1 MKNRRFNPFVRQL
14 SAATAIVV
22 TFATASN
29 SQAASAYWDID
40 GANPGSGGAT
50 PGGNWED
57 ANWSTAEA
65 GDASTASWISGDT
78 AVLSAGSDATGSF
91 TLNLSSANTIGGLTV
106 QEGSPTISG
115 TGSLVLNNSETP
127 FFITSSVTVSSAI
140 TGSGQGINKQGP
152 GTLTLTGA
160 NTFNGEL
167 RINAG
172 SVSVGGSLGGLS
184 KLSFGWNNTG
194 SGENLDITAGSNIT
208 TNQLILCD
216 WYYTDSTVSQ
226 SGGTL
231 NVVGTNDT
239 NSTSSSFLL
248 GHWGYGSTCV
258 YGLSGGTLNSLSA
271 RLSMGWDRSNVQFNQ
286 SGGTANLLGINLNNG
301 RGNSAVYDLSG
312 GRLNLGPGGINN
324 QASKSIRIGNATLG
338 AFGNWTSTKS
348 ITLTGTGPLTV
359 DTLDSANGT
368 TARNISLSGGI
379 TETAPTG
386 IIKVGAG
393 TLGVAGSISYTGDTV
408 IDGGKFLPGPSLTSS
423 KMVVNAG
430 GSLGAGTVS
439 TAGLSVVGD
448 IELNGG
454 NLALRVGTPFD
465 QLDALSVN
473 VVSASTIEIV
483 PSQQLNVNDEFVV
496 LKYASLDGL
505 GFSGL
510 SPATLPNPHYSAS
523 LIDDT
528 VNSQVILKV
537 TGADSLIWTGS
548 SSNAWDVNSTSNWK
562 LVSALPAT
570 TSSKFYDSDV
580 IIFDDTSSVGNITL
594 SGDIKPAAITV
605 SNSVTNYAFSGASIG
620 GSASLTKSGTASL
633 NLSGAN
639 NFTGLVDI
647 QGGRVIT
654 STATSLGAGNTTV
667 KLGSGATLQATSSYS
682 HSRGLQ
688 LTGGAATIDTDSGAT
703 LTLTT
708 AFNGGGVLTKTGSG
722 NLRVQGYGGGAF
734 GGTSVVV
741 NGGTYTMAGGAF
753 NSYIGIPSI
762 TVNAGASLVIPP
774 FSYHALGGAFT
785 TSPVLNL
792 NGATFSIGQE
802 QYLDAVNLTGS
813 QIVSGGGNPEIRTD
827 YNFNLHTFPSATS
840 SVIGTDVIVR
850 KVNKDLLFTVDE
862 GAAAQDLIFNGSF
875 GTTSTLMTKAGAG
888 TMVIGSA
895 VTYTNTVVSGGTL
908 QIGAGGTTG
917 NLGSGTVTTNASLAF
932 NRSDTYTVSAAI
944 GGTGS
949 VVQNGSGTLVLA
961 GTNTYLGDT
970 IVNSGILEVDGDS
983 LKDSG
988 KLAINNT
995 GVVYVLNT
1003 ELVESL
1009 DIDGVPQA
1017 IGTYGPTGSGATFI
1031 DDVHFAGFGIVQVT
1045 GPGYNAWIGGFG
1057 LALGDQDPGDD
1068 PDKDGVSNAVEW
1080 VVGGNPA
1087 TGSDTDKL
1095 PVATTPGSNFVVS
1108 FKRDQDSKVA
1118 GTSVAIQVSN
1128 TLIDWPVVY
1137 DVGDTTATSSGGV
1150 TVTDNLDGTDTVTL
1164 TLTRAPEDPAKFA
1177 RLRVTID

>member
-1 MKNRRFNPFVRQL
+1 MKSRRFNPFVRQL

-22 TFATASN
+22 SFATASN

-40 GANPGSGGAT
+40 GTNPGSGGAT

-65 GDASTASWISGDT
+65 GDAATASWISGDT

-127 FFITSSVTVSSAI
+127 FFISSAVTVSSAI
-140 TGSGQGINKQGP
+140 TGSGQGINKQGT

-160 NTFNGEL
+160 NTFSGEL

-172 SVSVGGSLGGLS
+172 NVSVGGSLGGLS
-184 KLSFGWNNTG
+184 KLSFGWNGTG
-194 SGENLDITAGSNIT
+194 DGENLDITSGSNIT

-239 NSTSSSFLL
+239 NTTSASFLL

-312 GRLNLGPGGINN
+312 GRLNLGTGGINN

-338 AFGNWTSTKS
+338 AFGNWTSSKS

-483 PSQQLNVNDEFVV
+483 PSQQLNVDDEFVV

-505 GFSGL
+505 GFAGL

-548 SSNAWDVNSTSNWK
+548 DSSTWDVNSTSNWK

-594 SGDIKPAAITV
+594 TGDIKPAAITV
-605 SNSVTNYAFSGASIG
+605 DNSVTDYAFSGASIG

-633 NLSGAN
+633 DLSGAN

-667 KLGSGATLQATSSYS
+667 KLGAGATLQATSSYS

-688 LTGGAATIDTDSGAT
+688 LTGGAATIDTDFGAT

-708 AFNGGGVLTKTGSG
+708 AFNGGGVLTKTGAG
-722 NLRVQGYGGGAF
+722 TLRVQGYGGGAF
-734 GGTSVVV
+734 GATSVVV
-741 NGGTYTMAGGAF
+741 DGGNLIMAGGAF

-762 TVNAGASLVIPP
+762 TVNSGAQLIIPP

-792 NGATFSIGQE
+792 NDAAFSIGQE
-802 QYLDAVNLTGS
+802 QYLDAINLTGS
-813 QIVSGGGNPEIRTD
+813 SIISGGGNPEIRTD
-827 YNFNLHTFPSATS
+827 YNFNLHTFPSANS
-840 SVIGTDVIVR
+840 SVIGRDVIVR

-888 TMVIGSA
+888 TMVITSA
-895 VTYTNTVVSGGTL
+895 VTYTDTVVSGGTL
-908 QIGAGGTTG
+908 QIGTGATTG
-917 NLGSGTVTTNASLAF
+917 NLGSGTVTNNATLAF

-944 GGTGS
+944 SGTGS

-1009 DIDGVPQA
+1009 DIGGVPQA
-1017 IGTYGPTGSGATFI
+1017 VGTYGPTGSGATFI

-1057 LALGDQDPGDD
+1057 LALGDQDAGDD
-1068 PDKDGVSNAVEW
+1068 PDKDGVSNAIEW

-1087 TGSDTDKL
+1087 TGSDVGKL

-1118 GTSVAIQVSN
+1118 GTSVAIQVST

-1164 TLTRAPEDPAKFA
+1164 TLPRAPEDPAKFA

>member
-29 SQAASAYWDID
+29 SQAASVYWDID

-57 ANWSTAEA
+57 VNWSTAGA
-65 GDASTASWISGDT
+65 GDADTASWISGDT
-78 AVLSAGSDATGSF
+78 AILSAGSDATGSF

-127 FFITSSVTVSSAI
+127 FFITSAVTVSSAI
-140 TGSGQGINKQGP
+140 TGSGQGINKQGT

-160 NTFNGEL
+160 NTFNGDL

-172 SVSVGGSLGGLS
+172 SVSVAGSLGSLN

-239 NSTSSSFLL
+239 NSTSASFLL

-271 RLSMGWDRSNVQFNQ
+271 RLSLGWDRSNVQFNQ

-312 GRLNLGPGGINN
+312 GRLNLGSGGINN

-423 KMVVNAG
+423 KMIVNAG
-430 GSLGAGTVS
+430 GSLGAGTVT

-483 PSQQLNVNDEFVV
+483 PSQQLNVDDEFVV

-505 GFSGL
+505 GFAGL

-528 VNSQVILKV
+528 VSSQVILKV

-548 SSNAWDVNSTSNWK
+548 DSSTWDVNSTSNWK

-594 SGDIKPAAITV
+594 TGDIKPAAITV

-667 KLGSGATLQATSSYS
+667 KLGAGATLQATSSYS

-1031 DDVHFAGFGIVQVT
+1031 DDVHFAGFGIVRVT

-1057 LALGDQDPGDD
+1057 LALGDQDAGDD

-1087 TGSDTDKL
+1087 TGSDVGKL

-1118 GTSVAIQVSN
+1118 GTSVAIQVST

-1164 TLTRAPEDPAKFA
+1164 TLPLAPEDPAKFA